1 MLKSIL
7 LVALGGATGSV
18 LRFLISV
25 LVEKYLHTIFPWATF
40 LSNMLGCLLIGLF
53 IGLFEKQNLLTPDLR
68 LLLIIGFCGG
78 FTTFSAFAS
87 ENLLLFQT
95 GNTLSALL
103 YMSLSVFLSL
113 FFVWIGHALAL
124 KF

>member
-25 LVEKYLHTIFPWATF
+25 LVEKYLQTIFPWATF
-40 LSNMLGCLLIGLF
+40 LTNMLGCLLIGLF
-53 IGLFEKQNLLTPDLR
+53 IGLFAKQNLLTPDLR
-68 LLLIIGFCGG
+68 LLLVIGFCGG

-95 GNTLSALL
+95 GNPLSALL

-113 FFVWIGHALAL
+113 IFVWIGHTLAL